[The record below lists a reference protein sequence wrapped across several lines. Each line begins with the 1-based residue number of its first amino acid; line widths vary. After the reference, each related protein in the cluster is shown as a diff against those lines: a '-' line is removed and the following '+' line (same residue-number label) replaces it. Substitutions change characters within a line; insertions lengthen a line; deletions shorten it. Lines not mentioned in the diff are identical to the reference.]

1 MREQSYAEFKG
12 LPVIDWRSVCE
23 HYKGDTYSVSELGKH
38 NDQASHW
45 HTCAVGQLSSRIPR
59 RIHGCPANGDLLVLG
74 VRFAIAFED
83 GKYDKAIET
92 INEIEAIAANLLLE
106 E

>member
-1 MREQSYAEFKG
+1 MKDQPYSEFKG
-12 LPVIDWRSVCE
+12 FDAIDWRSVCE

-38 NDQASHW
+38 NDLASDW

-59 RIHGCPANGDLLVLG
+59 AIYGCPVDGDLLLLG

-92 INEIEAIAANLLLE
+92 INEIEAISAKLLAE
-106 E
+106 

>member
-1 MREQSYAEFKG
+1 MSEQSYAEFKG

-45 HTCAVGQLSSRIPR
+45 HTCAVGQLSSRISR
-59 RIHGCPANGDLLVLG
+59 RIHGCPVDGVLFDLG
-74 VRFAIAFED
+74 VIFAIAFED
-83 GKYDKAIET
+83 GEYDKAIET
-92 INEIEAIAANLLLE
+92 INEIEARVAQLLPNE
-106 E
+106 